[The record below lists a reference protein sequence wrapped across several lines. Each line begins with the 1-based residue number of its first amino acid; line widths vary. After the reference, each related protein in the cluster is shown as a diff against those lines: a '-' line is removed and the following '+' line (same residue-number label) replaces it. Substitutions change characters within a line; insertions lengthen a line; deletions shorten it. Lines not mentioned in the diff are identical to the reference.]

1 MTYGFSIPFLFV
13 PAVAVASAGGKG
25 VLPLKICHAAR
36 FAHGV
41 VQTAQGRS
49 QIVQPQLPHQN
60 ADTALGKP
68 GLVAAAVGVLIKVH
82 IPRVGVPVGGLQR
95 CRRLQS
101 GNALGG
107 ELFLA
112 AFTAEP
118 AHRLCHHGLGVIL
131 RQPIHIGTL
140 RHGENEG
147 PQHGAA
153 HETDFKAVPLLKL
166 RQAAEDLLVFCFRP
180 PRDRLRRLLV
190 IPQHIGQLC
199 SKGARKQRPHPPW
212 HSHVVHSVTPLPSLR
227 VSHIPHRS
235 AERMPSEQRFSAPS
249 SHSDLESAG
258 IPRSST
264 CCGGESP
271 HAS

>member
-1 MTYGFSIPFLFV
+1 M
-13 PAVAVASAGGKG
+13 
-25 VLPLKICHAAR
+25 
-36 FAHGV
+36 
-41 VQTAQGRS
+41 AQGRS

-68 GLVAAAVGVLIKVH
+68 GLVAAAVGVLVKVH
-82 IPRVGVPVGGLQR
+82 IPRIGVPVGGLQR

-131 RQPIHIGTL
+131 RQSIHIGTL
-140 RHGENEG
+140 RHGKNEA

-153 HETDFKAVPLLKL
+153 HEIDFEAVPLLKL
-166 RQAAEDLLVFCFRP
+166 RQAAEDLLVFCFCP
-180 PRDRLRRLLV
+180 PCDRLCRLLV

-199 SKGARKQRPHPPW
+199 SKGARKQRPHPPR
-212 HSHVVHSVTPLPSLR
+212 HSHVFHSVTPPFPSPPVL
-227 VSHIPHRS
+227 HIPHRS
-235 AERMPSEQRFSAPS
+235 AERTLSARRSSAPS
-249 SHSDLESAG
+249 SRFAAGSTG

-264 CCGGESP
+264 CCGGGSLP
-271 HAS
+271 AS